1 MKKLK
6 REGKL
11 VKYFTLNMFLYRL
24 SLDFLYVTVLNEYHE
39 KSVLL
44 SRGIFNLEINE
55 FKYGVSWIIFLIA
68 TIFVNKGILKTTN
81 KASEIL
87 TLGLFA
93 ISFVPTI
100 SLFGLANLEYEFLY
114 NFTAFWMV
122 FLISVYF
129 FCGNESTRLFKNNL
143 KLNDKSKYF
152 VWLIIVYFFCLGVFI
167 ISYLVNGLK
176 LNLTL
181 DSTKIYELR
190 SFAKSQNLGSLVDY
204 FRNNAMY
211 IIIPFAGIY
220 FWQKKNWLFLIAL
233 IYIQLLLYSIDNQ
246 KAALFILPAS
256 IIAYLFYK
264 KFIIELVPLL
274 LTILNILIFI
284 ESLFNKTTFL
294 VSTLLERM
302 YYLPAIL
309 SNGYFEYFKE
319 MPSVVPFVSVFQ
331 KIGFV
336 NDYPYTM
343 GVPYIIGS
351 VYFNNSAI
359 SANTGMFGSAYSYG
373 VLGVLIIPLAYGFL
387 LSLLN
392 KVTTGLEV
400 KTYISILI
408 FLIYA
413 ITGATIF
420 VVVSVY
426 GFILALILL
435 SLVNNNSRFQL

>member
-1 MKKLK
+1 MKMLK

-11 VKYFTLNMFLYRL
+11 VKYFTLNMILYRL
-24 SLDFLYVTVLNEYHE
+24 SLDFLYVTVLNEYHK

-44 SRGIFNLEINE
+44 SRGIFHLEINE
-55 FKYGVSWIIFLIA
+55 FKYGLSWIFYLIF
-68 TIFVNKGILKTTN
+68 TIFINKSILKTTN

-87 TLGLFA
+87 TLGLFV

-100 SLFGLANLEYEFLY
+100 SLFGLANLQYEFLL
-114 NFTAFWMV
+114 NFIVFWMI
-122 FLISVYF
+122 FLASVYF
-129 FCGNESTRLFKNNL
+129 FCRNEKKRVFKQNF
-143 KLNDKSKYF
+143 KLNDKSKYY
-152 VWLIIVYFFCLGVFI
+152 VWLIIFYVFCLGVFI
-167 ISYLVNGLK
+167 ISYLVNGLR

-181 DSTKIYELR
+181 DSIKIYELR
-190 SFAKSQNLGSLVDY
+190 SLAKSKNLGSIVDY

-220 FWQKKNWLFLIAL
+220 FWQKKNWFFLSGL

-256 IIAYLFYK
+256 IIAYVFYK

-274 LTILNILIFI
+274 LTILNIFIFI
-284 ESLFNKTTFL
+284 ESLFKKSTFL
-294 VSTLLERM
+294 VSTILERM

-309 SNGYFEYFKE
+309 SNCYFEYFKE
-319 MPSVVPFVSVFQ
+319 MPSVVPFVSIFQ

-343 GVPYIIGS
+343 GVPYIIGG

-373 VLGVLIIPLAYGFL
+373 ILGVLIIPFVYGFL

-392 KVTTGLEV
+392 KATTGLEV

-420 VVVSVY
+420 VVISVY
-426 GFILALILL
+426 GYILALILL